1 MIKSVNRSME
11 KKDNPNTLIVCITG
25 DIDDFQTE
33 TIDCLDRYFSVLHN
47 YNVKGTFFITAK
59 AAEDYPDRVE
69 HIVKHQH
76 VIEGHGDVHVAFYQ
90 SVPVQTARLK
100 SMKKTFS
107 TLFDLDIDGFR
118 APWYKHNHNT
128 YLALDSAG
136 LHYDCSKKRFEIA
149 FKGIPFFQKRYMYTD
164 VYPICK
170 PALKFLATAYNT
182 YCNSPQIPYK
192 ITSRVM
198 EFPTLGISDY
208 TLIADPRGP
217 LFRPEDSEKMGK
229 VWIECLSSLKQRG
242 GGVMTLQVHPGRLSP
257 EYVDSLEYFIRNCM
271 KLGAVFS
278 TPREIGGYN
287 VC

>member
-1 MIKSVNRSME
+1 MKTKE
-11 KKDNPNTLIVCITG
+11 KTNTLIVCVTG
-25 DIDDFQTE
+25 DIDDFKTE
-33 TIDCLDRYFSVLHN
+33 TIDCLDRYFSVLDN
-47 YNVKGTFFITAK
+47 YNITGTFFITAK
-59 AAEDYPDRVE
+59 AAEDYPERVE
-69 HIVKHQH
+69 HIVKHRH
-76 VIEGHGDVHVAFYQ
+76 VIEGHGDVHQAFYE
-90 SVPVQTARLK
+90 SVPVQTDRLK
-100 SMKKTFS
+100 NMKKTFS

-128 YLALDSAG
+128 FLALDNAG

-164 VYPICK
+164 AYPICK

-198 EFPTLGISDY
+198 EIPTLGISDY

-217 LFRPEDSEKMGK
+217 LFRPEDSEKIGK
-229 VWIECLSSLKQRG
+229 VWIECLLSLKQRG